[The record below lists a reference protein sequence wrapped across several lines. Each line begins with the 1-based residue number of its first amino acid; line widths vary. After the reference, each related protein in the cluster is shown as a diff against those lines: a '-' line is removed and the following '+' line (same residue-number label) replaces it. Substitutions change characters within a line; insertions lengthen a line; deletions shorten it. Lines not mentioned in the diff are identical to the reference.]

1 MAHGWGLTQVQCHL
15 SAVLSVFLKNLC
27 REKWQLECT
36 SLTAVVATSMKL
48 ERKIDP
54 SNCTFYFVDV
64 ITFVS
69 SPPSLWHWPW
79 YSIRVCQSIFLYSHV
94 ELHVPHEHKTSSIL
108 VHCQGP
114 FCTPDAPAI
123 KTKDPPHLY
132 FCVKLKFWWIW
143 TLCNKRLDNLW
154 CLQPITH
161 LFQCLC
167 RGNACPLCS
176 SSSSSSSSSIMVSI
190 FADVLVVGAEVISG
204 DLDITLV
211 L

>member
-1 MAHGWGLTQVQCHL
+1 MAAGMYIPDCSSSYLHEIREENWPIELHPLLCQCHNL
-15 SAVLSVFLKNLC
+15 VF
-27 REKWQLECT
+27 
-36 SLTAVVATSMKL
+36 
-48 ERKIDP
+48 
-54 SNCTFYFVDV
+54 
-64 ITFVS
+64 

-143 TLCNKRLDNLW
+143 TCAIKDLTTCDVCNLSLTCSNAYVEEMHAHFVVVVVVIVVVW
-154 CLQPITH
+154 FQSLQM
-161 LFQCLC
+161 F
-167 RGNACPLCS
+167 
-176 SSSSSSSSSIMVSI
+176 
-190 FADVLVVGAEVISG
+190 
-204 DLDITLV
+204 
-211 L
+211 

>member
-1 MAHGWGLTQVQCHL
+1 MAAGMYISDCSSSYLHEIREENWPIELHLLPCQCH
-15 SAVLSVFLKNLC
+15 NL
-27 REKWQLECT
+27 
-36 SLTAVVATSMKL
+36 
-48 ERKIDP
+48 
-54 SNCTFYFVDV
+54 
-64 ITFVS
+64 VS
-69 SPPSLWHWPW
+69 SPPSLWQWPW
-79 YSIRVCQSIFLYSHV
+79 YSIRVCQSIFLYLETSHV

-154 CLQPITH
+154 CLQPITR
-161 LFQCLC
+161 LFQWLC
-167 RGNACPLCS
+167 GGNVCPLCS
-176 SSSSSSSSSIMVSI
+176 SSSSCSSSCMVSI
-190 FADVLVVGAEVISG
+190 FADVLVVGAEVISC